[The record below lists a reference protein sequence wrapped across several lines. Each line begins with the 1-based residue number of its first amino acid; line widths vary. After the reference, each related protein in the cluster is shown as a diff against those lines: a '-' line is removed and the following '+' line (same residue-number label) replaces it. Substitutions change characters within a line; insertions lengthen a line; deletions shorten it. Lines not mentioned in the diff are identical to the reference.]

1 MPSELVIVDNIT
13 ELRSSIVLGKV
24 VCIPVLT
31 YLPILLYTFLGRSLE
46 GLGFMIKKGRTT
58 QRMQVGHSIG
68 RLPMALSIHEYRFNE
83 LASMKYF
90 CHFIPFIVG

>member
-46 GLGFMIKKGRTT
+46 GLGFMIKKR
-58 QRMQVGHSIG
+58 
-68 RLPMALSIHEYRFNE
+68 
-83 LASMKYF
+83 
-90 CHFIPFIVG
+90 